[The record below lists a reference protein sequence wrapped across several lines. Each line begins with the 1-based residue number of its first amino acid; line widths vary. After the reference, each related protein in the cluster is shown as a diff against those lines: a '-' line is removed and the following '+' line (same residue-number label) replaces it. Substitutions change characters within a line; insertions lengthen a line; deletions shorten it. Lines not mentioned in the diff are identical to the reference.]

1 MATPK
6 PLDDSFLDKDAIK
19 QQLLPLLKR
28 DSAVDR
34 FTEFDQQ
41 VAYKGAGKRP
51 ATNIMIAYPGY
62 FEWLE
67 FFDPGP
73 ANAPIATKVAAF
85 RRAAADSADR
95 ITKVLNAI
103 FFSSLSGAALFRE
116 IGRKDENTL
125 TVRPTYDK
133 NDDSDPGKQNGTEGD
148 VTTSTHSGEDLD
160 DRGNGTGV
168 DTTVLVGELML
179 SPKGIVSQLTSS
191 LLAGQPVDE
200 ILFHELV
207 HAASRLTGTRS
218 ARDTKMAGTKKDD
231 RFKIDDE
238 AEFLAVHIANIF
250 RQEKGRKAL
259 RFNHRLGQEFAGPG
273 VLDAYP
279 GMVPTPRRIVFRFR
293 HLQHHFFDSLARV
306 PAFKAKS
313 NVMREFRDE

>member
-34 FTEFDQQ
+34 FTEFDQK

-95 ITKVLNAI
+95 VTKVLNAI

-133 NDDSDPGKQNGTEGD
+133 NDNSDPGKQNETEGD
-148 VTTSTHSGEDLD
+148 DTMVTHDGD
-160 DRGNGTGV
+160 DDDAENGTGA
-168 DTTVLVGELML
+168 DTTVFVGELML

-191 LLAGQPVDE
+191 LLAGQPADE

-207 HAASRLTGTRS
+207 HAASMLTGTM
-218 ARDTKMAGTKKDD
+218 RDRKTTMAGTHQAD
-231 RFKIDDE
+231 RFRINDE
-238 AEFLAVHIANIF
+238 SEFLAVHIANIF

-259 RFNHRLGQEFAGPG
+259 RFNHHRGVEFAGPG

-279 GMVPTPRRIVFRFR
+279 AMTPTPRSIVFRFR